1 MTLHALAAGLE
12 QIQQDAT
19 LRPLHYFR
27 WLPCQLAFLKHTG
40 SRVLLRAGN
49 QWAGK
54 TTAGV
59 AELLYRLEGFH
70 PYKDV
75 RPGPITALVITATH
89 EQSQNIQRRIHEL
102 VDPRLLTDDTVWDPA
117 KGAYRGKYPRVRLR
131 SGSTA
136 VFRSGR
142 GDTLQIAGL
151 TVDYVWI
158 DEPPTSMRVYSEAQ
172 KRLLRTGGD
181 LRLTCT
187 PVNAPVEWLRQ
198 AVEGG
203 QVEEVHARLTADQLV
218 PVGADSPSRLAD
230 GTLADQDWIDSIIAE
245 TLPHEV
251 PVVIH
256 GEWRMTSL
264 TPCFTAWD
272 PSGMVIEA
280 MPSGDMP
287 VFLGLDHGAG
297 KHGSSCALV
306 IAVQA
311 IPGEDVPNVYVL
323 SEYVSGDL
331 THADH
336 DASGVL
342 EAIERVGLTWRDLTA
357 AHGDR
362 PHHGSNK
369 RGSVAKKSNALLS
382 SALGK
387 SPKASAHGI
396 APGHIVPP
404 IRNAKKGKGGPNAPG
419 AVAFG
424 VQWLNRCMLRGRF
437 FVHRR
442 CVNLRQSIQAYE
454 MRPNTEHSHLID
466 ALRYGL
472 KDTIY
477 ADVRHTRAAPRVAF
491 R

>member
-1 MTLHALAAGLE
+1 MTLHALAAHLE
-12 QIQQDAT
+12 QIEQDART
-19 LRPLHYFR
+19 RPLHYFQ

-40 SRVLLRAGN
+40 SRVLFRAGN
-49 QWAGK
+49 QAQGK
-54 TTAGV
+54 TTAGC
-59 AELLYRLEGFH
+59 AELLYRMEGYH

-75 RPGPITALVITATH
+75 PSAPIRALVLTATH
-89 EQSQNIQRRIHEL
+89 EGSQNIQRRIHEL
-102 VDPRLLTDDTVWDPA
+102 CDPRLLTDDTVWD
-117 KGAYRGKYPRVRLR
+117 GALSKYRGKYPRVRFR
-131 SGSTA
+131 NGSECI
-136 VFRSGR
+136 FRSGR
-142 GDTLQIAGL
+142 GDVLNISGL
-151 TVDYVWI
+151 TLDFVWC
-158 DEPPTSMRVYSEAQ
+158 DEPPTTMRVYSEAQ
-172 KRLLRTGGD
+172 KRLTRTGGD
-181 LRLTCT
+181 LRLTAT
-187 PVNAPVEWLRQ
+187 PVNAPVEWLRE
-198 AVEGG
+198 AVEAG
-203 QVEEVHARLTADQLV
+203 QIEEIHGRLTV
-218 PVGADSPSRLAD
+218 ENMTPVGAASPIRLAD
-230 GTLADQDWIDSIIAE
+230 GTLADQAWIDKLIAE

-272 PSGMVIEA
+272 PSGMVIESI
-280 MPSGDMP
+280 PSGSMP
-287 VFLGLDHGAG
+287 VYLGLDHGAG

-306 IAVQA
+306 IAVEA

-323 SEYVSGDL
+323 SEYVSGDV
-331 THADH
+331 THTDH
-336 DASGVL
+336 DAAGVL

-357 AHGDR
+357 VHGDR
-362 PHHGSNK
+362 PHHGSNR

-382 SALGK
+382 SAIGK
-387 SPKASAHGI
+387 SAKAGAHGL

-404 IRNAKKGKGGPNAPG
+404 IRNAKRGKGGPNAPG

-454 MRPNTEHSHLID
+454 MKPNTEHSHLID

-477 ADVRHTRAAPRVAF
+477 ADVRHTRSGARVAF

>member
-27 WLPCQLAFLKHTG
+27 WLPAQLAFLKHAG
-40 SRVLLRAGN
+40 SRVLFRAGN
-49 QWAGK
+49 QAQGK

-70 PYKDV
+70 PYKEV
-75 RPGPITALVITATH
+75 RPGKITALVITATH

-102 VDPRLLTDDTVWDPA
+102 VDPRLLTEDTIWDNS
-117 KGAYRGKYPRVRLR
+117 KGAYRGKYPRVRFR
-131 SGSTA
+131 NGSEA

-198 AVEGG
+198 AVEEGRI
-203 QVEEVHARLTADQLV
+203 EEVHARLTV
-218 PVGADSPSRLAD
+218 ENMTPVGADSPIRLAD
-230 GTLADQDWIDSIIAE
+230 GTLASQEWIDSIIEE
-245 TLPHEV
+245 TLPHER

-280 MPSGDMP
+280 MPS
-287 VFLGLDHGAG
+287 
-297 KHGSSCALV
+297 
-306 IAVQA
+306 
-311 IPGEDVPNVYVL
+311 
-323 SEYVSGDL
+323 
-331 THADH
+331 
-336 DASGVL
+336 
-342 EAIERVGLTWRDLTA
+342 
-357 AHGDR
+357 
-362 PHHGSNK
+362 
-369 RGSVAKKSNALLS
+369 
-382 SALGK
+382 
-387 SPKASAHGI
+387 
-396 APGHIVPP
+396 
-404 IRNAKKGKGGPNAPG
+404 
-419 AVAFG
+419 
-424 VQWLNRCMLRGRF
+424 
-437 FVHRR
+437 
-442 CVNLRQSIQAYE
+442 
-454 MRPNTEHSHLID
+454 
-466 ALRYGL
+466 
-472 KDTIY
+472 
-477 ADVRHTRAAPRVAF
+477 
-491 R
+491 